1 MTLLGEI
8 FIILILIGMVMGFIV
23 GFRIIASLFIAGFV
37 FIVVCIIAG
46 FFMGIGLTIFQSL
59 VL

>member
-1 MTLLGEI
+1 
-8 FIILILIGMVMGFIV
+8 VMGFIV

-46 FFMGIGLTIFQSL
+46 FFMGIGLTVFQWL
-59 VL
+59 AI